1 MVYGMEYEPP
11 KYRCQKHGEI
21 DSLVMQVNITPQ
33 GQSMQSFKYCM
44 YCYNEFLA
52 RNIHQVEDVK

>member
-21 DSLVMQVNITPQ
+21 DVLFHVTISSREQPT
-33 GQSMQSFKYCM
+33 QSFRYCQ